1 MPGRPKTQRTRE
13 PHEKPKA
20 TKVSR
25 VGSVMR
31 CGKCKCTGHNRA
43 SYDRRSGKNQS
54 AGAASDFFS
63 SGNFGAAPSRAP
75 TLAPAPAPS
84 VPAAAPSPTPSTRK
98 ASISTKRKISVTIGS
113 QDSTG
118 TTGSMSKVPCK
129 TSLTYNLTVKC

>member
-1 MPGRPKTQRTRE
+1 MPGSPKTQRTRE
-13 PHEKPKA
+13 THEKPKA

-31 CGKCKCTGHNRA
+31 CGKCKCTGHNSA
-43 SYDRRSGKNQS
+43 SCDKRSGKNQS
-54 AGAASDFFS
+54 AGAASDNFS
-63 SGNFGAAPSRAP
+63 SGNFGAAPS
-75 TLAPAPAPS
+75 PAPAPTSS
-84 VPAAAPSPTPSTRK
+84 VPAAAPSPTPSTHK

>member
-1 MPGRPKTQRTRE
+1 MPGSPKTQRTRE
-13 PHEKPKA
+13 THEKPKA

-54 AGAASDFFS
+54 AGAASDNFS
-63 SGNFGAAPSRAP
+63 SGNFGAAPS
-75 TLAPAPAPS
+75 PAPAPTSS
-84 VPAAAPSPTPSTRK
+84 VPAAAPSPTPSTHE
-98 ASISTKRKISVTIGS
+98 ASISTKRKLSVTIGS